1 MSTDPASLP
10 AWQERTALLLGAER
24 LRRLRAAHVLVMGLG
39 GVGAYAA
46 EMICRAGVGRMTIVD
61 GDIIEDSNRNR
72 QLPALSSTVGRLK
85 GEVVGERLR
94 DINPELELTV
104 VNEFIRD
111 EKTAEL
117 LDAAP
122 YDCVVDAID
131 TLSPK
136 LNLICKALERNL
148 KIVSALGAGGRLN
161 PALVRA
167 ADISESYNCSL
178 ARALRKRL
186 HRRGIHSGFQVVF
199 SPEDVPGEAVIE
211 GENDLGKFR
220 STVGTVSYM
229 PAVFGCHCAAAVIR
243 ELLN

>member
-1 MSTDPASLP
+1 MTMDTTAFPE
-10 AWQERTALLLGAER
+10 WQTRTALLLGPDK
-24 LRRLRAAHVLVMGLG
+24 LRRLREAHVLVMGLG

-46 EMICRAGVGRMTIVD
+46 EMLCRAGVGRMTIVD
-61 GDIIEDSNRNR
+61 GDIIESSNRNR
-72 QLPALSSTVGRLK
+72 QLPALTSTLGRKK

-94 DINPELELTV
+94 DINPGLELTV
-104 VNEFIRD
+104 INEFIRD

-136 LNLICKALERNL
+136 LNLICKALDRRL
-148 KIVSALGAGGRLN
+148 KIVSSLGAGGRLD
-161 PALVRA
+161 PSLVRA
-167 ADISESYNCSL
+167 ADISKSYNCNL

-186 HRRGIHSGFQVVF
+186 HRRGVHSGFQVIF
-199 SPEDVPGEAVIE
+199 SPEDVPDEAVTE

-243 ELLN
+243 ELLG

>member
-1 MSTDPASLP
+1 MNIDPP
-10 AWQERTALLLGAER
+10 PFPEWQARTALLLGPDK
-24 LRRLRAAHVLVMGLG
+24 LRRLREAHVLIMGLG

-46 EMICRAGVGRMTIVD
+46 EMICRAGVGRMTIAD

-72 QLPALSSTVGRLK
+72 QLPALCGTTGRRK

-104 VNEFIRD
+104 INEFIRD

-122 YDCVVDAID
+122 YDCIVDAID

-148 KIVSALGAGGRLN
+148 KIVSSLGAGGRLD
-161 PALVRA
+161 PSLVRT
-167 ADISESYNCSL
+167 ADISETYNCNL

-186 HRRGIHSGFQVVF
+186 HRRGVRDGFQVVF
-199 SPEDVPGEAVIE
+199 SPEDVPGEAVAE

-220 STVGTVSYM
+220 STVGTISYM
-229 PAVFGCHCAAAVIR
+229 PAIFGCHCAAAVIR
-243 ELLN
+243 GLLG

>member
-1 MSTDPASLP
+1 MTPD
-10 AWQERTALLLGAER
+10 WQQRTELLLGAGKLQR
-24 LRRLRAAHVLVMGLG
+24 LHDAHVLVMGLG

-46 EMICRAGVGRMTIVD
+46 EMLCRAGIGRMTIVD
-61 GDIIEDSNRNR
+61 GDVIEASNRNR
-72 QLPALSSTVGRLK
+72 QLPALISTVGRMK
-85 GEVVGERLR
+85 GDVMAERFR
-94 DINPELELTV
+94 DINPDIELTV

-122 YDCVVDAID
+122 YDCVLDAID

-148 KIVSALGAGGRLN
+148 KIVSALGAGGRVD
-161 PALVRA
+161 PGLVQT
-167 ADISESYNCSL
+167 ADISKSYNCNL

-186 HRRGIHSGFQVVF
+186 HRRGVRSGFPVVF
-199 SPEDVPGEAVIE
+199 SPEDVPEESTIE

-220 STVGTVSYM
+220 STVGTISYM
-229 PAVFGCHCAAAVIR
+229 PAIFGCHCAAAVIK
-243 ELLN
+243 EITGQH